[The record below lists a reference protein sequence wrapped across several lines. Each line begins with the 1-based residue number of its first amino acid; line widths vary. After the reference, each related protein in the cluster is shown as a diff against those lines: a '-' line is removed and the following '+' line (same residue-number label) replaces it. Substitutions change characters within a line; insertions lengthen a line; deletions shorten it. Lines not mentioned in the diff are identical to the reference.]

1 MPLAGAPRDLYMQ
14 LLACSSLQSVVAIA
28 CCLRAILC
36 FGLSFSLIYCHS
48 KEFQWLGLILIMTFV
63 TCIIIIRSAN
73 LSCCTFHHLCLIKTD
88 SPK

>member
-36 FGLSFSLIYCHS
+36 FGLSFSFIVTPRS
-48 KEFQWLGLILIMTFV
+48 FNGL
-63 TCIIIIRSAN
+63 
-73 LSCCTFHHLCLIKTD
+73 D
-88 SPK
+88 